1 MARVTGVD
9 PENAWQGSRLAA
21 DSQTTAVGPRALQ
34 QPGVRAGE
42 TSVMHSS
49 VSPAKAKIR
58 LVLADD
64 HPIVLDGLAQLFALE
79 RDCEVVARARDGDEA
94 LRALR
99 QFEPDILVL
108 DLRMP
113 RKDGLGVLRDMRRE
127 GLSARVVLLTA
138 MDNDDVVT
146 AIRLGVRGIVLKDM
160 ASRLLVQC
168 VRAVYAGGKWL
179 EKAYATRA
187 VEKLL
192 RREAGMQDIMK
203 SLTPREW
210 EVAHLIAKGMHNKE
224 IASQLGIGEG
234 TTKLHLHN
242 IYKKLNV
249 DGRVG
254 LMQYMQ
260 RNGLV

>member
-1 MARVTGVD
+1 MSIASLPV
-9 PENAWQGSRLAA
+9 
-21 DSQTTAVGPRALQ
+21 
-34 QPGVRAGE
+34 
-42 TSVMHSS
+42 
-49 VSPAKAKIR
+49 KAKIR

-64 HPIVLDGLAQLFALE
+64 HPIVLDGLARLFAGE
-79 RDCEVVARARDGDEA
+79 SDCEVAAIAPDGE
-94 LRALR
+94 RALCAVR
-99 QFEPDILVL
+99 EHEPDILVL

-113 RKDGLGVLRDMRRE
+113 RKDGLAVVREMKRE
-127 GLSARVVLLTA
+127 GLATRIVLLTA

-146 AIRLGVRGIVLKDM
+146 AIRLGVKGIVLKDM

-179 EKAYATRA
+179 EKSYATRA

-192 RREAGMQDIMK
+192 KREEGMQDIMK

-210 EVAHLIAKGMHNKE
+210 EIAHMITKGMHNKE
-224 IASQLGIGEG
+224 IAAKLGIGEG

-242 IYKKLNV
+242 IYTKLNV

-260 RNGLV
+260 RHGLA